1 MEKHALYH
9 MTWKEI
15 EEVFKNDP
23 VVIIPMGST
32 EQQGIHSLT
41 GDYLAA
47 EAIAK
52 RVAEKAGAYYVPVI
66 PFGAV
71 NISAVSRAQY
81 RSALPR

>member
-52 RVAEKAGAYYVPVI
+52 RVA
-66 PFGAV
+66 
-71 NISAVSRAQY
+71 
-81 RSALPR
+81 

>member
-52 RVAEKAGAYYVPVI
+52 RVAEKPVLI
-66 PFGAV
+66 TFLLFRLAAV

>member
-32 EQQGIHSLT
+32 VEGRSDIVPGKQRKYSLQPNGTT
-41 GDYLAA
+41 GT
-47 EAIAK
+47 
-52 RVAEKAGAYYVPVI
+52 
-66 PFGAV
+66 
-71 NISAVSRAQY
+71 
-81 RSALPR
+81 

>member
-32 EQQGIHSLT
+32 EQQGNVLRKKPVLITFLLFR
-41 GDYLAA
+41 LA
-47 EAIAK
+47 
-52 RVAEKAGAYYVPVI
+52 
-66 PFGAV
+66 AV